1 MNVSVPEE
9 SLGAVSL
16 GRVLLP
22 RSVAVAIIGTFLLVL
37 IGALYYARTLFLPL
51 ILALLLTLT
60 LMPAVR
66 YFARRGIP
74 PGFSA
79 LLFVLVVAGVAF
91 GASLLLADPIAQM
104 VAKAPQLGEQLR
116 ERFSFLQRPVAML
129 MAAGEQ
135 IQKIAEPAAQ
145 AGTQK
150 VVVTQ
155 PGIFAWAADTITG
168 IGTTLGATL
177 LLSLFLLAS
186 GDLFLQKLIRA
197 VSTLSDKKRSLRI
210 VHDVEFE
217 VSRYLIT
224 ITGINICLGVLVGTA
239 MALLGMPD
247 PVVWGVAVAL
257 LNFIPFIGAIVGI
270 ALAAAVAL
278 ITFPDIG
285 QAMLPPLVY
294 LGFHLLESWIVTPL
308 TLGRRLELNAVAILV
323 ALAFASWMWGI
334 VGALI
339 AVPLLVVVKAFCDHL
354 PKLATFGDFL
364 SAEPVAD
371 PQATEAVT
379 AAVPSP
385 ASPSSG

>member
-1 MNVSVPEE
+1 
-9 SLGAVSL
+9 
-16 GRVLLP
+16 
-22 RSVAVAIIGTFLLVL
+22 
-37 IGALYYARTLFLPL
+37 
-51 ILALLLTLT
+51 
-60 LMPAVR
+60 
-66 YFARRGIP
+66 
-74 PGFSA
+74 
-79 LLFVLVVAGVAF
+79 
-91 GASLLLADPIAQM
+91 
-104 VAKAPQLGEQLR
+104 
-116 ERFSFLQRPVAML
+116 
-129 MAAGEQ
+129 
-135 IQKIAEPAAQ
+135 
-145 AGTQK
+145 
-150 VVVTQ
+150 VVVSQ
-155 PGIFAWAADTITG
+155 PGIFAWAADTVTG

-239 MALLGMPD
+239 MVLLGMPD